1 MVSPPHEHLASI
13 GQVERDTGVSKD
25 TLRVWERRYG
35 FPQPARVG
43 GERRYRAEEIERLR
57 LIKRLIDGG
66 GRPGQ
71 LMGKTLAEL
80 EELAQQPAIAG
91 RSQQA
96 DWLALLRA
104 HDTAELERRLAQSLM
119 QQGLSAFV
127 AGTLAPLNETVGNAW
142 AAGHIAIFEEHL
154 YSETVQRLLR
164 SVIASLPGRS
174 RGPRVLLTTL
184 PKEQH
189 GIGALMVEALLAADG
204 VPCIAL
210 GPQTPVPDIV
220 AAVAAHRID
229 VVALSFSA
237 HFNANGALAAL
248 IMLRALLPSRVGLWI
263 GGRLTPRL
271 RNLPD
276 GVVRLDTFEALESAL
291 RDWRDAA
298 PPMRAA

>member
-1 MVSPPHEHLASI
+1 MVSPPEEHLASI
-13 GQVERDTGVSKD
+13 GQAERDTGVSKD
-25 TLRVWERRYG
+25 TLRIWERRYG
-35 FPQPARVG
+35 FPRPTRID

-71 LMGKTLAEL
+71 LMEKTVAEL
-80 EELAQQPAIAG
+80 EQMAQQPAIAS
-91 RSQQA
+91 RPQQA

-119 QQGLSAFV
+119 QQGVSAFI

-210 GPQTPVPDIV
+210 GPQTPVPDIL
-220 AAVAAHRID
+220 AAVAAHRVD

-237 HFNANGALAAL
+237 HFNAKAALAAL
-248 IMLRALLPSRVGLWI
+248 TALRELLPRRVGLWI
-263 GGRLTPRL
+263 GGRLTPQL
-271 RNLPD
+271 RNLPE
-276 GVVRLDTFEALESAL
+276 GVARLHGFEALEAAL

-298 PPMRAA
+298 PSTRG

>member
-1 MVSPPHEHLASI
+1 MVSPPQEHLASI

-43 GERRYRAEEIERLR
+43 GERRYRAVEVERLR

-71 LMGKTLAEL
+71 LMGKTLSEL
-80 EELAQQPAIAG
+80 EQLARQPAIAS
-91 RSQQA
+91 RPQQA

-104 HDTAELERRLAQSLM
+104 HDTAELERRLAQNLM
-119 QQGLSAFV
+119 QQGVRAFIS
-127 AGTLAPLNETVGNAW
+127 GTLAPLNETVGHAW
-142 AAGHIAIFEEHL
+142 AEGHIAIFEEHL
-154 YSETVQRLLR
+154 YSEAVQRLLR

-174 RGPRVLLTTL
+174 HGPRVLLTTL

-189 GIGALMVEALLAADG
+189 GIGTLMVEALLAAEG

-220 AAVAAHRID
+220 AAVAAHRAD

-248 IMLRALLPSRVGLWI
+248 TRLRESLPERVGLWI
-263 GGRLTPRL
+263 GGRLTQRL
-271 RNLPD
+271 RNLPE
-276 GVVRLDTFEALESAL
+276 GVVRLHTFDALESAL

-298 PPMRAA
+298 PPTRT

>member
-1 MVSPPHEHLASI
+1 MVSPSPEPLATISE
-13 GQVERDTGVSKD
+13 VERDTGVSKD

-35 FPQPARVG
+35 FPRPARLG
-43 GERRYRAEEIERLR
+43 GERRYRAGEIEQLR
-57 LIKRLIDGG
+57 LIKRLIDSG

-80 EELAQQPAIAG
+80 EQMAQQPDIA
-91 RSQQA
+91 SHPHQA

-104 HDTAELERRLAQSLM
+104 HDTAELERRLAQNLM
-119 QQGLSAFV
+119 QQGVSTFV
-127 AGTLAPLNETVGNAW
+127 SGTLAPLNETVGNAW
-142 AAGHIAIFEEHL
+142 AEGHIAIFEEHL

-164 SVIASLPGRS
+164 SVIASLPRRNG
-174 RGPRVLLTTL
+174 GPRVLLTTL

-189 GIGALMVEALLAADG
+189 GIGALMAEALLAAEG

-220 AAVAAHRID
+220 AAAAAHRVD

-237 HFNANGALAAL
+237 HFNAKAALAAL
-248 IMLRALLPSRVGLWI
+248 TTLRESLPERVGLWI

-276 GVVRLDTFEALESAL
+276 GVVPVHGFEALEAAL
-291 RDWRDAA
+291 RGWRAA
-298 PPMRAA
+298 PLPRA